1 MSLLYTYGTGSSYE
15 SKRWDSVQNLLNQ
28 LEDNNTNLIF
38 ANHVRDAVFTLW
50 ERVNEVAIT
59 AASASTL
66 SPYFQNSNPTTL
78 TVGGIKSGTTFPT
91 QKTVQQMFN
100 SLLYPYVSPIL
111 SFSTLSDKEYGSSNT
126 VNLSWSVNKG
136 SNSITSI
143 LVDNQIISP
152 NGGSQSDTKTTTGS
166 YSIPVPVSTINTY
179 IITVSDDIQTISTT
193 TSFNWMNK
201 IYWGKITSHK
211 LSLFSSTSLLS
222 LDGAGVGTGNQ
233 LSTTKNKTY
242 NGINGQ
248 GEYLVFAWPS
258 SVVGATTPLFTV
270 NGIVN
275 TAFYSFRSNWSFVN
289 SYGLTASYEVWV
301 SNTVQNSPLNITIS

>member
-1 MSLLYTYGTGSSYE
+1 MSLLYTYGTGSLYE

-59 AASASTL
+59 AASASAL

-78 TVGGIKSGTTFPT
+78 TVGGITSGTTFPT
-91 QKTVQQMFN
+91 QQTVQQMFN
-100 SLLYPYVSPIL
+100 SLLYPYVLPTL
-111 SFSTLSDKEYGSSNT
+111 SFNTLSDKEYGSSNT

-136 SNSITSI
+136 SNVINSI
-143 LVDNQIISP
+143 LVDGQIISP
-152 NGGSQSDTKTTTGS
+152 NGGSQSGTKTTTGS
-166 YSIPVPVSTINTY
+166 YSIPVPTSTTNTY
-179 IITVSDDIQTISTT
+179 IMTVSDGIQTISAT

-201 IYWGKITSHK
+201 IYWGKRTEHQ
-211 LSLFSSTSLLS
+211 LSFFSSASLLS

-248 GEYLVFAWPS
+248 GQLLVFAWPS
-258 SVVGATTPLFTV
+258 SVVGATAPSFTV

-275 TAFYSFRSNWSFVN
+275 TAFYSFRTNWSFVN
-289 SYGLTASYEVWV
+289 SYGVTASYEVWV
-301 SNTVQNSPLNITIS
+301 SNTEQNSPLNITIS